1 MNRRTS
7 LKTIATLAG
16 LGAFGSRAWAEE
28 ETYPAR
34 PIQIVVPYPPGG
46 VTDLAGRLVGD
57 VLTRKYDKPV
67 IVENR
72 PGAAGLIGQQR
83 VAASKPDGY
92 TLMLNG
98 LGGNVLP
105 PVTVRGLPIDIVKA
119 FVPIGGIAEFVNVLI
134 VGNNAPVKSVQELA
148 ALIKKK
154 GPEGLSYAS
163 AGIGSSGHLTSEL
176 FSQQVNEKLLHI
188 PYQGGTELLVDVAN
202 GNVDFCFANLPSV
215 LGLLKKGSVRALAV
229 TSDYRSAQLPNVPTM
244 QESGFN
250 DFNVT
255 SWLGMYGPAGMPA
268 DRVVQ
273 LGDTIAQG
281 VSEPDMRKKLL
292 GAGFEP
298 KPRNTQ
304 EFTELNTSELSRWA
318 KVAKQ
323 ANIVLYFGKA
333 KATKI

>member
-1 MNRRTS
+1 MHRRTS
-7 LKTIATLAG
+7 LKAIASLAG
-16 LGAFGSRAWAEE
+16 LGAFGARALAKEGA
-28 ETYPAR
+28 YPAR
-34 PIQIVVPYPPGG
+34 PIHIVVPYPPGG

-57 VLTRKYDKPV
+57 VLTRKYNKPV

-83 VAASKPDGY
+83 VAASSPDGY

-119 FVPIGGIAEFVNVLI
+119 FVPIGGVAEFVNVLI
-134 VGNNAPVKSVQELA
+134 VGDKAPVKSVQELV

-154 GPEGLSYAS
+154 GPEGLIYAS

-176 FSQQVNEKLLHI
+176 FSQRVNEKLLHI
-188 PYQGGTELLVDVAN
+188 PYQGGTDLLIDVAN

-229 TSDYRSAQLPNVPTM
+229 TSDYRSAQLPDVPTL
-244 QESGFN
+244 QESGFD

-255 SWLGMYGPAGMPA
+255 SWLGIYGPAGMPA

-273 LGDTIAQG
+273 LGDAISSG
-281 VSEPDMRKKLL
+281 VNEPDLRKKLL

-304 EFTELNTSELSRWA
+304 EFTELNTSELARWA

-333 KATKI
+333 KS

>member
-1 MNRRTS
+1 MDRRTS
-7 LKTIATLAG
+7 LKTIASLAG
-16 LGAFGSRAWAEE
+16 LSVFGPQAMAQEGA
-28 ETYPAR
+28 YPAR
-34 PIQIVVPYPPGG
+34 PIHIVVPYPPGG

-83 VAASKPDGY
+83 VAASDPDGY

-119 FVPIGGIAEFVNVLI
+119 FVPIAGVAEFVNVLI
-134 VGNNAPVKSVQELA
+134 VGDKAPVNSVQELA

-154 GPEGLSYAS
+154 GPDGVSYAS

-176 FSQQVNEKLLHI
+176 FSQRINEKLLHI
-188 PYQGGTELLVDVAN
+188 PYQGGTELLIDVAN

-215 LGLLKKGSVRALAV
+215 LGLLKKGSARALAV
-229 TSDYRSAQLPNVPTM
+229 TSDYRSAQLPDVPTM
-244 QESGFN
+244 QESGLD

-255 SWLGMYGPAGMPA
+255 SWLGIYGPAGIPA

-273 LGDTIAQG
+273 IGDAVSTG
-281 VSEPDMRKKLL
+281 VNEPDFRKKLL
-292 GAGFEP
+292 SAGFEP
-298 KPRNTQ
+298 KPRDAQ
-304 EFTELNTSELSRWA
+304 EFAELNTNELARWA
-318 KVAKQ
+318 KVAEQ

-333 KATKI
+333 KS